1 MSMNQPLFIHSN
13 PQFAARIRSEAGP
26 NALVTSS
33 MIQALRWITNPEVS
47 ISGIFLNPNDSSYS
61 ALRFLEI
68 SLLQR
73 PVTPIF
79 LIDEEHEIE
88 TEFQKQFLEAT
99 HISGFFKG
107 HETYDE
113 FVQVMNIDIPPAL
126 AEIKKRIT
134 SRSAHVGYMAIP
146 IIDFLHSKKYPFDV
160 FVEDD
165 KKALRLF
172 ATAGSSIET
181 EYLSH
186 VASLSSWMFIAEKSI
201 QETREGIRHT
211 QSTYMDYDAFPVSWK
226 TAECLFNA
234 KILLKEMQ
242 KGGLSDGFVEHTH
255 FLLTDIFHI
264 VSHLGQT
271 PKLQKFIN
279 QAKDCDRNIACATL
293 SILMCKILKFEK
305 NAIVE
310 ILGLASFFQ
319 DIALYQSPFGNLSE
333 MKPAEMSP
341 EVHQYYLQHSVHSA
355 DLMAEHTSI
364 PDVTLQ
370 VMRQHHERKDR
381 TGFPNRIGGMQLHPM
396 AEVLSLIN
404 DYLDHAHS
412 PADLEKEVFVH
423 YSDRMVMAFRALLTS
438 ISAKNTTA
446 VIERIAA

>member
-1 MSMNQPLFIHSN
+1 MNQPLFIHSN
-13 PQFAARIRSEAGP
+13 PLFAARMRTEAGP

-33 MIQALRWITNPEVS
+33 MIQALRWITNPDVA
-47 ISGIFLNPNDSSYS
+47 ISGIYLNPNDSSYS

-79 LIDEEHEIE
+79 LIDEENEIQ
-88 TEFQKQFLEAT
+88 TEAQKSALENT
-99 HISGFFKG
+99 HLRGFFKG
-107 HETYDE
+107 TETYHHYLQALNAE
-113 FVQVMNIDIPPAL
+113 IPESL
-126 AEIKKRIT
+126 SEIKKRIT
-134 SRSAHVGYMAIP
+134 TRSEHAGYLAIP
-146 IIDFLHSKKYPFDV
+146 IIDFLHSKIYPFDV
-160 FVEDD
+160 FVEDS

-172 ATAGSSIET
+172 ATAGSSVEA

-186 VASLSSWMFIAEKSI
+186 VASQSSWMFIAERSV
-201 QETREGIRHT
+201 QETREGIRNT
-211 QSTYMDYDAFPVSWK
+211 QTSYMDHEGFPISWK
-226 TAECLFNA
+226 SAETLFNA

-255 FLLTDIFHI
+255 FLLTDIFQI

-271 PKLQKFIN
+271 EKLQKFIE

-333 MKPAEMSP
+333 MRPEELSP
-341 EVHQYYLQHSVHSA
+341 EALQFYQQHSVRSA
-355 DLMAEHTSI
+355 DLMAESTSI

-396 AEVLSLIN
+396 AEVLSMIN
-404 DYLDHAHS
+404 AYLDHPQTS
-412 PADLEKEVFVH
+412 GELEKEVYAH
-423 YSDRMVMAFRALLTS
+423 YSDRMVMAFRTLLST
-438 ISAKNTTA
+438 ISAKNTA
-446 VIERIAA
+446 PEKEQLAA